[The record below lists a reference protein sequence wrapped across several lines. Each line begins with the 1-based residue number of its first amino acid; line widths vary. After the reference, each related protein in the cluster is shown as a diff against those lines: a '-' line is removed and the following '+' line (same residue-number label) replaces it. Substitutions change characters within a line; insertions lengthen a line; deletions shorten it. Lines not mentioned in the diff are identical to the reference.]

1 MGSGRLSGADY
12 EVLAAFRYQI
22 RQFLHFS
29 EEAARK
35 AGLNPQQHQALL
47 ALKGLPAGTEPNI
60 GEIAARLQIRH
71 HSAVELVER
80 LERTGFVR
88 KKRGP
93 DDRRHVTL
101 EMTAEGEQVL
111 EQLSLAHREELES
124 QGPHLIKALD
134 KVITTQKSG
143 PNGKKETC

>member
-1 MGSGRLSGADY
+1 MGSGKFSGADY

-47 ALKGLPAGTEPNI
+47 ALKGLPEGTEPNI

-88 KKRGP
+88 KTRGP
-93 DDRRHVTL
+93 GDRRHVTL
-101 EMTAEGEQVL
+101 ETTEQGEQVL

-134 KVITTQKSG
+134 NVITKNQA
-143 PNGKKETC
+143 